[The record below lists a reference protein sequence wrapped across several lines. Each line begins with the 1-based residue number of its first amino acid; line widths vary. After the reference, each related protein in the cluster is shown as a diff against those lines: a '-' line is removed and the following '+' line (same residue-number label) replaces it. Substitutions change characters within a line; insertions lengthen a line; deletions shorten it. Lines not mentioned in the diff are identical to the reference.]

1 MLVGTFGVY
10 GGRWSGGYEDARVIG
25 RSAIG
30 CQKSKLPKS
39 NHVGTVDGS
48 PQGAAARA
56 ASAGAGPRTAP
67 APTRASRPSASSDR
81 RNGRAARKP
90 NCLPQPPDRRCKE
103 VPTECSFV
111 DGAGW
116 VVRGKDAGRVR
127 MRSYTGATEDAA
139 SRRPARSGDTT
150 LISSEPLCP

>member
-39 NHVGTVDGS
+39 NQVGTVEGS

-56 ASAGAGPRTAP
+56 ASAGEGPRTAP
-67 APTRASRPSASSDR
+67 APARARRPSASSDR
-81 RNGRAARKP
+81 TNGRAARKP
-90 NCLPQPPDRRCKE
+90 NCLAQPPDRR
-103 VPTECSFV
+103 V
-111 DGAGW
+111 
-116 VVRGKDAGRVR
+116 
-127 MRSYTGATEDAA
+127 
-139 SRRPARSGDTT
+139 SG
-150 LISSEPLCP
+150 P

>member
-10 GGRWSGGYEDARVIG
+10 GGRWSGGYEDARMIG

-39 NHVGTVDGS
+39 NQVGAVDGS
-48 PQGAAARA
+48 PQGAAPRA

-67 APTRASRPSASSDR
+67 APARASTASASSER

-90 NCLPQPPDRRCKE
+90 NCLAQPADRPCK
-103 VPTECSFV
+103 
-111 DGAGW
+111 
-116 VVRGKDAGRVR
+116 R
-127 MRSYTGATEDAA
+127 
-139 SRRPARSGDTT
+139 
-150 LISSEPLCP
+150 